1 MLSFKLKDTDCFVR
15 TETNSG
21 DGIIL
26 VVRENISGK
35 IIDSYKFPACIEII
49 CFEFSIYNKNG
60 FFVFFFFFFLR
71 YTSTLTERWI
81 LLQWIKTGMTKFNNT
96 RDSFLVIDD
105 FNMTPENKNMIDVLN
120 IFYFEE
126 LIKEPTFFKSAI
138 PSFIVLILY

>member
-26 VVRENISGK
+26 VVRENISRK

-71 YTSTLTERWI
+71 Y
-81 LLQWIKTGMTKFNNT
+81 MTKFNNT

-120 IFYFEE
+120 IFYFED